1 MHDVEQRLTKC
12 FSVVFPELSQAE
24 IVKATPNTTRDRDSL
39 TTVTLLALIE
49 EEFLIELEPNGT
61 MDNLSF
67 DHILAQ
73 VMKALDS
80 QIPAQSANRY

>member
-12 FSVVFPELSQAE
+12 FSAVFPELSPAE

-49 EEFLIELEPNGT
+49 EEFLIELEPNGA

-67 DHILAQ
+67 DNILAQ
-73 VMKALDS
+73 VTKALEA
-80 QIPAQSANRY
+80 QIPGEVW